1 MDTFDLTPAPQLLQI
16 LGDLNFKGWQCIA
29 ELVDN
34 SIDAIVNG
42 GNLTN
47 EHKVINV
54 LVPTPSKIKLNE
66 PLIVEDFATG
76 MTPAQLENSV
86 RAGFT
91 SKNTRGNI
99 GLFGMGFNVATSRL
113 ANSVEVWT
121 STAEMDYEIGVRIDL
136 KEMAQ
141 NKSFVRPKLTR
152 PKKAGKISGTE
163 IKIFDFKATADSLLK
178 IRDIIDNLNRAYTE
192 RIFKE
197 VGVQIFVN
205 NQEIKPF
212 KFCHWSE
219 DITVKVKY
227 EDIPAYEEIDELL
240 KEELFCE
247 NCFSWIG
254 TTVDTSIKIE
264 CPNCRSVDRIIKKD
278 IYLSGWVGIQRYPDP
293 DHYGIDISRNGR
305 ILKKLDKT
313 MFFWQDDRVKEDP
326 RFNPE
331 YPRDTPQS
339 NGRIVGQIEANFL
352 MPKYTKDDFDTD
364 DKNWKQ
370 AVKFLRGEMPLQT
383 DLGESLFG
391 FKGINRSPLG
401 KLFRAYRRIS
411 PPGSKTL
418 IFSKADGGADY
429 VTQKAWA
436 HKFYAGD
443 PEFQDERKWWE
454 NVSKSD
460 LKEPETPYINP
471 LNPFGNKPTQSNL
484 TGGTSTSPVQEKFPG
499 KKILKKTIRFDI
511 EKIIGEKPYELTLID
526 YYPDTEINMPI
537 IFDPQGMG
545 KFQVYLNNNHP
556 MFRDFADGYE
566 DLIYMEVAAK
576 YASMKKPEE
585 WPITK
590 VYYELKSRYAPE
602 TMLSVPNLISKA
614 NGLLRDIQ
622 NKLVKGEGIQ
632 LPRKP
637 VFSEQEKKDLIK
649 GYLDLEGKKISDFE
663 SFVLNTKYLKY
674 LELNYIFKFIEEFPE
689 VIFDGKVFVLPY
701 SELDEENKQYQLKKY
716 LGYFHDVGWFIN
728 DLSKQGD
735 DAIKKL
741 KQQIIRNR
749 FSIEILY
756 GSINK

>member
-1 MDTFDLTPAPQLLQI
+1 METFDLTPAPQLLQI

-29 ELVDN
+29 ELIDN

-42 GNLTN
+42 TGLAK
-47 EHKVINV
+47 EQKIINV
-54 LVPTPSKIKLNE
+54 MVPTPSKIKLNE
-66 PLIVEDFATG
+66 PLVVEDFATG
-76 MTPAQLENSV
+76 MTAAQLENSV

-121 STAEMDYEIGVRIDL
+121 STTEMDHEIGVRIDL

-141 NKSFVRPKLTR
+141 SKSFIRPKLTR

-178 IRDIIDNLNRAYTE
+178 IRDIVDSLNRAYTE
-192 RIFKE
+192 RIFKD
-197 VGVQIFVN
+197 VGVRIFVN

-227 EDIPAYEEIDELL
+227 EDIPAYEEINELL
-240 KEELFCE
+240 KDELFCE

-254 TTVDTSIKIE
+254 ATVDTSIKIE
-264 CPNCRSVDRIIKKD
+264 CPNCKSVDRIVKKD

-313 MFFWQDDRVKEDP
+313 MFFWQDDRVKEDT

-391 FKGINRSPLG
+391 FRGVNRSPIG

-418 IFSKADGGADY
+418 IFAKVDGSADY
-429 VTQKAWA
+429 VTQRAWA

-443 PEFQDERKWWE
+443 TEFQDEKKWWE
-454 NVSKSD
+454 NISRSE
-460 LKEPETPYINP
+460 LKEPETPYIDP
-471 LNPFGNKPTQSNL
+471 LNPFGNKPPKVNS
-484 TGGTSTSPVQEKFPG
+484 TGLVITPVTEKFPG
-499 KKILKKTIRFDI
+499 KKILKKTLRFDL
-511 EKIIGEKPYELTLID
+511 EKIIGEKPYQLTLID

-576 YASMKKPEE
+576 YASLKRPEE
-585 WPITK
+585 WPVTK

-614 NGLLRDIQ
+614 NNLLRDIQ
-622 NKLVKGEGIQ
+622 NRLVKGEGIQ
-632 LPRKP
+632 LSKAP
-637 VFSEQEKKDLIK
+637 SLSDQDKKDLVK
-649 GYLDLEGKKISDFE
+649 GYLDLEGKKLNNFE
-663 SFVLNTKYLKY
+663 AFILNTKFLKY

-689 VIFDGKVFVLPY
+689 FIFDGNVFVLPY
-701 SELDEENKQYQLKKY
+701 SELDQDNKQYQLKKY

-741 KQQIIRNR
+741 KQLIIRNR
-749 FSIEILY
+749 YSIEILY
-756 GSINK
+756 GSFNK